1 MMGDQHG
8 AVNPGA
14 SHVWITSLQHQWTS
28 KQALIFV
35 TACLAV
41 RITGGWLIRG
51 NQNAKPSSSQVAR
64 ASATTAIANTAT
76 LPPGSNSLSEMAD
89 TQAAPLLMKLSAD
102 PKNPDTLISIGN
114 LDYDAQQYPVA
125 VDFYN
130 RALQSRPSDASVRTD
145 MADCLLVPATL
156 KKQLRNSNKALTFAP
171 TNPNTLFN
179 LGLVKWQGKHDG
191 AGAIADWNKLLEAN
205 PNYEQ
210 KDKVRKMLSDVERQI
225 ATKASTGA

>member
-1 MMGDQHG
+1 M
-8 AVNPGA
+8 
-14 SHVWITSLQHQWTS
+14 SITNLQHQWTS

-41 RITGGWLIRG
+41 GMAGGWLIRG
-51 NQNAKPSSSQVAR
+51 HQNAKPSSSQVTR
-64 ASATTAIANTAT
+64 ASAVAATANTAT
-76 LPPGSNSLSEMAD
+76 VPPSSLREMAD
-89 TQAAPLLMKLSAD
+89 TQAAPLLAKLNANPND
-102 PKNPDTLISIGN
+102 PNTLISIGN
-114 LDYDAQQYPVA
+114 LYYDAQQYPVA

-145 MADCLLVPATL
+145 MATAYWYLGNIEEAIA
-156 KKQLRNSNKALTFAP
+156 QFNKALTFAP

-210 KDKVRKMLSDVERQI
+210 KDKVRKMLSDVEKQI